1 MKRSIHRFPC
11 AALALIA
18 LFFTSAVTQCP
29 IRGLAVE
36 VPDLEANQ
44 LQGLQLWRTD
54 DETSQTYDE
63 NCRIVFGETTV
74 LADGKEMMEYTLLSP
89 EGELLARAA
98 RESSD
103 ELREVLAKLRRGEK
117 LSTLVLYK
125 VELLYQWKVG
135 PSKLTGMRRNLV
147 GPLCWSELFL
157 K

>member
-54 DETSQTYDE
+54 DETSQTYNE
-63 NCRIVFGETTV
+63 NCRIVFGETV
-74 LADGKEMMEYTLLSP
+74 VANGKEMMEYTLLSP
-89 EGELLARAA
+89 EGEPLLEGNYAA
-98 RESSD
+98 IDRREGEDGPVRLYFLFGSW
-103 ELREVLAKLRRGEK
+103 REAPGWFRVTSFNAVGE
-117 LSTLVLYK
+117 
-125 VELLYQWKVG
+125 
-135 PSKLTGMRRNLV
+135 
-147 GPLCWSELFL
+147 SEISAEAIFL
-157 K
+157 